1 MYICMYYTCIY
12 YHSIN
17 ARYLRRYVRTK
28 VYNSSTS
35 LERSSHASD
44 VPALVLHSDSGLQ
57 ASLRV
62 DNFQRTRSFRTVSCG
77 EMLNAAPNRETHVC
91 FYFICS
97 LTIQIRLETR
107 ERLTPA
113 KESRVERDLLDLP
126 YRSSHGSL
134 PTHRSL
140 PTAAKSL
147 TVMMREHW
155 T

>member
-1 MYICMYYTCIY
+1 MYVFIHLYILPFNQCKI
-12 YHSIN
+12 
-17 ARYLRRYVRTK
+17 RTK

-113 KESRVERDLLDLP
+113 KESRVERDLLDLR
-126 YRSSHGSL
+126 YRSS
-134 PTHRSL
+134 HRSL

-147 TVMMREHW
+147 TVVMREHW